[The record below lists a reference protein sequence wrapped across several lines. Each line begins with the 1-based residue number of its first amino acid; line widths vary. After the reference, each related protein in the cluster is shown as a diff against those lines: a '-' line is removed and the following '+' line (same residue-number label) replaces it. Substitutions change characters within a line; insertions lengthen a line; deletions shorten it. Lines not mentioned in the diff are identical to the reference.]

1 MMVMAALEVQ
11 AERVSVEDFLVN
23 AYMIRVTVSF
33 GNLGTVYLEILQ
45 ALVDMS
51 YMFGLLD
58 HAKDIV
64 DHPDA
69 IALAVTGAA
78 IGFDGVYF
86 HYAPDRVI
94 LRGVNMSIGP
104 GQTVAIVGATGAGKS
119 TIARLLFRF
128 YDVTSGA
135 IRIDGQDIRDSTLV
149 SLKKAIGVVP

>member
-1 MMVMAALEVQ
+1 MVMAALEVQ

-51 YMFGLLD
+51 NMFGLLD
-58 HAKDIV
+58 YAKDIV

-69 IALAVTGAA
+69 IVLAVTGAA

-86 HYAPDRVI
+86 HYAPDRTI
-94 LRGVNMSIGP
+94 LRGVDRLVGP
-104 GQTVAIVGATGAGKS
+104 DQTVAIAGATGAGKP
-119 TIARLLFRF
+119 TIARLSFRF
-128 YDVTSGA
+128 YDVPNGA
-135 IRIDGQDIRDSTLV
+135 IRIDDKIFEKIHWFR
-149 SLKKAIGVVP
+149 